1 MIALYLSKQ
10 KISDADPE
18 AIQQIKFTEKRDRTG
33 YRTMFFILEELKET
47 NLDVLQGTILSYSQL
62 FWFNIIPI

>member
-10 KISDADPE
+10 KISDADPK
-18 AIQQIKFTEKRDRTG
+18 AIQQITFTEKRYCTG
-33 YRTMFFILEELKET
+33 NRTMFFILEELKET
-47 NLDVLQGTILSYSQL
+47 NLDVLQGTILSYSRL